1 MGFYILKNTQD
12 KLYTFSFVV
21 NDESDELLCSET
33 YNSKEEV
40 EGGVDLMRTIASF
53 SSRYHQKRSD
63 DDQHYFVIK
72 AANDQLVATSRL
84 FPSTDLL
91 EEAIDRVMHL
101 ASEANVEDRCN
112 F

>member
-12 KLYTFSFVV
+12 KLYTFSFTL
-21 NDESDELLCSET
+21 NDEEELLYSEL
-33 YNSKEEV
+33 YDSKEAV
-40 EGGVDLMRTIASF
+40 EDGVDLMRTIASF

-72 AANDQLVATSRL
+72 AANDQLVATSKL
-84 FPSTDLL
+84 FPTMDLL
-91 EEAIDRVMHL
+91 EEAIDVVMHL

-112 F
+112 Y